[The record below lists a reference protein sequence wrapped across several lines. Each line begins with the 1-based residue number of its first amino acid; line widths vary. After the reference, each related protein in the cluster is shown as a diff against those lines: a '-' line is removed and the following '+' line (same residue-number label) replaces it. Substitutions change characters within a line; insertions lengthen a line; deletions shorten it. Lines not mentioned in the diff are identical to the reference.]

1 MLCFES
7 VPSRTTYFCHEG
19 TFLVPRCISP
29 LLTCPFQPAL
39 PLLLPAF
46 LGWNAEFPFLEIPC
60 HGVVTGTGS
69 TVETFSLREER
80 SGGRRACFGRQPAD
94 SEIRLREAA
103 AGRAQGRGVES
114 PGSDT
119 LRCYFLGA
127 ETRPSGGLKGCRLCS
142 FRSGL
147 GRGPSSS
154 NRDDHAGKSGPQVGE
169 PERQ

>member
-1 MLCFES
+1 MFHRVQHIFVMKEPSLSLDVSHPSSLALSSLPCPSSSLLFS
-7 VPSRTTYFCHEG
+7 VGMQSFH
-19 TFLVPRCISP
+19 FWK
-29 LLTCPFQPAL
+29 F
-39 PLLLPAF
+39 
-46 LGWNAEFPFLEIPC
+46 
-60 HGVVTGTGS
+60 HVTGTGS